1 MISSGTFKAHGVKV
15 GMAASSL
22 KGTEAVVVSLE
33 LDEGPDKGSRID
45 WVGWLSEKTA
55 ARTAESLALLG
66 YTGEEDGEIR
76 SPNQILA
83 VLEPEDY
90 TNEAGTTIAR
100 MRVRWINDLSG
111 AGGGMKPLAGPELA
125 GAKSRLRAA
134 LAAQKGRAATSPK
147 AREEDEPRF

>member
-1 MISSGTFKAHGVKV
+1 MLAAGTFRAHGVKI
-15 GMAASSL
+15 GMAASSQ

-111 AGGGMKPLAGPELA
+111 AGGGRKPLAGPELA

>member
-1 MISSGTFKAHGVKV
+1 MLAAGTFRAHGVKI
-15 GMAASSL
+15 GMAASSQ